1 LKSEKL
7 ALFSKTKVMQGMID
21 DFLDK
26 VSNGG
31 MTFERGISAYLEH
44 GGDDVRCIDKVRE
57 LRDLEVEGNRLR
69 RSIETHLYAEM
80 LIPDFRADVLGLLE
94 DINFLLGLVEDILL
108 AITVEK
114 PEVEDEFTDDFKLL
128 TATAVKTMEAAVLAA
143 RAFFRNITAV
153 RDHLNKV
160 GFFEEEADQTATR
173 LKQAVFGSSLGL
185 DRKLH
190 LRYFVDKIDN
200 LADEAEDT
208 GDRLA
213 IYSIKR
219 SL

>member
-1 LKSEKL
+1 MRREKL
-7 ALFSKTKVMQGMID
+7 ALFSKTRVVQGMID

-26 VSNGG
+26 VSDGG
-31 MTFERGISAYLEH
+31 MTFEQGIGTYLSY
-44 GGDDVRCIDKVRE
+44 GGDDVRCTNKVRE
-57 LRDLEVEGNRLR
+57 LHSLEIDSNRLR

-80 LIPDFRADVLGLLE
+80 LIPDFRADVLALLE
-94 DINFLLGLVEDILL
+94 DLNSLLGLVEDILL
-108 AITVEK
+108 AVTVEH
-114 PEVEDEFTDDFKLL
+114 PVVDDTFRENFKLL
-128 TATAVKTMEAAVLAA
+128 TATAVKTMESAVLAA
-143 RAFFRNITAV
+143 RAFFRNIAAV

-160 GFFEEEADQTATR
+160 GYYEEEADQISTR
-173 LKQAVFGSSLGL
+173 LKQSLFDSDLGL

>member
-1 LKSEKL
+1 VKSMKF
-7 ALFSKTKVMQGMID
+7 ALFSKTKIMQGMID

-26 VSNGG
+26 VANGAIK
-31 MTFERGISAYLEH
+31 FEQGISTYLEY
-44 GGDDVRCIDKVRE
+44 GGDDVRSIENVRE
-57 LRDLEVEGNRLR
+57 LRAMEGEGNRLR
-69 RSIETHLYAEM
+69 RSIETRLYQEL
-80 LIPDFRADVLGLLE
+80 LIPDLRADVLSLLE
-94 DINFLLGLVEDILL
+94 DLNYLLGLVEDILL

-114 PEVEDEFTDDFKLL
+114 PEVDDRFTAEFKLL
-128 TATAVKTMEAAVLAA
+128 TATAVKTMDAAVLSA

-153 RDHLNKV
+153 RDHLSKV
-160 GFFEEEADQTATR
+160 GFYEEEADRIAMR
-173 LKQAVFGSSLGL
+173 LKKALFDSDLGL

-208 GDRLA
+208 ADYLA

>member
-1 LKSEKL
+1 VKNEKL
-7 ALFSKTKVMQGMID
+7 ALFSKTKTVQGMID
-21 DFLDK
+21 DFLDR

-31 MTFERGISAYLEH
+31 MTFEQGVANYLKY
-44 GGDDVRCIDKVRE
+44 GPDDVRCLDKVRE
-57 LRDLEVEGNRLR
+57 LRGLEEEGNRLR
-69 RSIETHLYAEM
+69 RNIETHLYAEM
-80 LIPDFRADVLGLLE
+80 LIPDFRADVLALLE
-94 DINFLLGLVEDILL
+94 GLNFLLGLVEDILL
-108 AITVEK
+108 SITVEK
-114 PEVEDEFTDDFKLL
+114 PEVEDAFTDDFKLL
-128 TATAVKTMEAAVLAA
+128 TATAVKTLEAAVLGA
-143 RAFFRNITAV
+143 RAFFRNIAGV

-160 GFFEEEADQTATR
+160 GFYEEEADQISIR
-173 LKQAVFGSSLGL
+173 LKQALFGSELGL

>member
-1 LKSEKL
+1 MKF
-7 ALFSKTKVMQGMID
+7 ALFSKTKIMQGMID

-26 VSNGG
+26 VANGAIK
-31 MTFERGISAYLEH
+31 FEQGISTYLEY
-44 GGDDVRCIDKVRE
+44 GGDDVRSIENVRE
-57 LRDLEVEGNRLR
+57 LRAMEGEGNRLR
-69 RSIETHLYAEM
+69 RSIETRLYQEL
-80 LIPDFRADVLGLLE
+80 LIPDLRADVLSLLE
-94 DINFLLGLVEDILL
+94 DLNYLLGLVEDILL

-114 PEVEDEFTDDFKLL
+114 PEVDDRFTAEFKLL
-128 TATAVKTMEAAVLAA
+128 TATAVKTMDAAVLSA

-153 RDHLNKV
+153 RDHLSKV
-160 GFFEEEADQTATR
+160 GFYEEEADRIAMR
-173 LKQAVFGSSLGL
+173 LKKALFDSDLGL

-208 GDRLA
+208 ADYLA

>member
-1 LKSEKL
+1 MKIESLT
-7 ALFSKTKVMQGMID
+7 LFSKTKIMQGMID
-21 DFLDK
+21 EFLDK

-31 MTFERGISAYLEH
+31 LAFEQGIASYLEH
-44 GGDDVRCIDKVRE
+44 GSNVRSIDKVRG
-57 LRDLEVEGNRLR
+57 LRALEVEGNRLR
-69 RSIETHLYAEM
+69 RSIETQLFAEM
-80 LIPDFRADVLGLLE
+80 LIPDFRADVLALLE
-94 DINFLLGLVEDILL
+94 DLNFLLGLVEDILL

-114 PEVEDEFTDDFKLL
+114 PHVDDRFKSDFKLL
-128 TATAVKTMEAAVLAA
+128 TATAVKAMEATVLAS

-160 GFFEEEADQTATR
+160 GFYEEEVDEIATR
-173 LKQAVFGSSLGL
+173 LKQDLFESELSL

-190 LRYFVDKIDN
+190 FRYFVDKIDN
-200 LADEAEDT
+200 LADEAEDA

-219 SL
+219 TL

>member
-1 LKSEKL
+1 VKSVKL
-7 ALFSKTKVMQGMID
+7 ALFSKMKLMQGMID

-31 MTFERGISAYLEH
+31 MKFEQGISTYLEY
-44 GGDDVRCIDKVRE
+44 GGDDVRCLDKVRE
-57 LRDLEVEGNRLR
+57 MRALEMEGNRLR
-69 RSIETHLYAEM
+69 RGIETRLYTEM
-80 LIPDFRADVLGLLE
+80 LIPDFRADVLALLE
-94 DINFLLGLVEDILL
+94 DLNFLLGLVEDILL

-114 PEVEDEFTDDFKLL
+114 PEVEDAFKDEFKLL
-128 TATAVKTMEAAVLAA
+128 TATSVKTMEAAVLAA
-143 RAFFRNITAV
+143 RAFFRNIAAV

-160 GFFEEEADQTATR
+160 GFHEEEADQIATH
-173 LKQAVFGSSLGL
+173 LKKALFDSSLSL

-200 LADEAEDT
+200 LADEAEDA
-208 GDRLA
+208 GDLLA

>member
-1 LKSEKL
+1 VKNIKL
-7 ALFSKTKVMQGMID
+7 ALFSKTKIMQGMID

-26 VSNGG
+26 VANGA
-31 MTFERGISAYLEH
+31 MKFEQGIATYLEY
-44 GGDDVRCIDKVRE
+44 GGDAVRSTEKVRE
-57 LRDLEVEGNRLR
+57 LRTLEGEGNGLR
-69 RSIETHLYAEM
+69 RSIETHLYQEM
-80 LIPDFRADVLGLLE
+80 LIPDFRADVLSLL
-94 DINFLLGLVEDILL
+94 DNLNYLLGLVEDILL
-108 AITVEK
+108 AIMVEK
-114 PEVEDEFTDDFKLL
+114 PEVDDRFKAEFKLL
-128 TATAVKTMEAAVLAA
+128 TATAVKTMDAAILAA

-160 GFFEEEADQTATR
+160 GFYEEEADQIAMR
-173 LKQAVFGSSLGL
+173 LKMAIFDSDL
-185 DRKLH
+185 DLNRKLH

-208 GDRLA
+208 GDYLA